1 MFDNI
6 NHSLFSLIH
15 AGPGLGGI
23 RLVTAVAAAEWLIL
37 LVPATLVLMWL
48 RGAPEVRAVATRA
61 VLSVG
66 FALLAN
72 GIVALVWFSQRPF
85 VVGLA
90 ENVLQHDGDSS
101 FPSDHAT
108 IMFTMAFVLISSV
121 HTRSVGIWLALAALA
136 TAWARVYV
144 GVHFPLDMVG
154 ALLMALVVTVLSVQP
169 QARDAVK
176 AVLALAVPAYRRLF
190 ALPIRRGWV
199 RP

>member
-6 NHSLFSLIH
+6 NYSLFSLIH
-15 AGPGLGGI
+15 AGPGLGGF
-23 RLVTAVAAAEWLIL
+23 RLMAAVAAAEWLIL

-48 RGAPEVRAVATRA
+48 RGTPEVRAVATRA
-61 VLSVG
+61 VLAVG

-72 GIVALVWFSQRPF
+72 AVVALVWFNQRPF

-90 ENVLQHDGDSS
+90 ENILQHDGDSS

-108 IMFTMAFVLISSV
+108 IMFTMAFVLVSSV
-121 HTRSVGIWLALAALA
+121 HTRSTGVWLTLAALA

-154 ALLMALVVTVLSVQP
+154 AMLMALAVTLLSKQP
-169 QARDAVK
+169 QSRDAVK

-190 ALPIRRGWV
+190 ADMIRRGWV